1 VELTMANVIYRDIA
15 CANGHE
21 YHYAILSRLVLNGWT
36 TVASSDGT
44 TRTTSA
50 PAAATDLNAANA
62 WWVIQH
68 TASGR
73 KLAVK
78 RRGDSNTWDHS
89 VTPGGYALSTG
100 NATTPDN
107 NATYTKTIS
116 SNAQRYPSSAT
127 TNTKLHLVV
136 SDSSASFCALLR
148 RTPFVGGST
157 DGCSLLSFD
166 TFSDVQ
172 WPGNPD
178 PCVYTSTYSDSNAVG
193 TSLLGSSP
201 NFGWVRLGIAGEAW
215 SGQCY
220 LENPGTACGSTTS
233 SPGGTDQ
240 LYEVRWCLS
249 VLPGPLGKSGLY
261 RGLQPYRTPITGV
274 DSGGTLTHAAFGSV
288 AIPNDGTALGS

>member
-1 VELTMANVIYRDIA
+1 MANVIYRDIA

-50 PAAATDLNAANA
+50 PGSAATLNNTNA
-62 WWVIQH
+62 WWLVQH

-73 KLAVK
+73 KLSVK
-78 RRGDSNTWDHS
+78 RRADSNTWDIQ
-89 VTPGGYALSTG
+89 VTPGGYALTTG
-100 NATTPDN
+100 SATAPDS
-107 NATYTKTIS
+107 NATYTKLVCN
-116 SNAQRYPSSAT
+116 NAQRYPSSAT
-127 TNTKLHLVV
+127 TTTKLHLVV

-178 PCVYTSTYSDSNAVG
+178 PCVYTSTYSDSNVVG
-193 TSLLGSSP
+193 TNPLSGSSF
-201 NFGWVRLGIAGEAW
+201 NFAWYRLGIAGEAW

-240 LYEVRWCLS
+240 LYEVRWCLNA
-249 VLPGPLGKSGLY
+249 LPGPLGKSGLY